1 MNVSKFIQLR
11 SELGLTQ
18 TEFGE
23 YLGDAKSTADIER
36 SKSEISAR
44 ALVKLL
50 FEKNINPLWLYDKS
64 SDKYLLKREVDI
76 SPKVISLDVEAN
88 ENIVLVNAKAAAG
101 YPQNIS
107 DTSWYKQLPAF
118 DFPIPEFRN
127 ATYRGFQIDGDSMMP
142 NLRNKDWVLAKA
154 ISNLKEISP
163 NKIYVVVLY
172 DSIMVKKIEDCLD
185 GSLELISIN
194 PDYEPYRIKANQVQE
209 IWQVSSRLSFG
220 VEEPSHSKLFN
231 QLKESMDS
239 LRKQLQ
245 QATTAYS

>member
-1 MNVSKFIQLR
+1 
-11 SELGLTQ
+11 
-18 TEFGE
+18 
-23 YLGDAKSTADIER
+23 
-36 SKSEISAR
+36 
-44 ALVKLL
+44 
-50 FEKNINPLWLYDKS
+50 
-64 SDKYLLKREVDI
+64 
-76 SPKVISLDVEAN
+76 
-88 ENIVLVNAKAAAG
+88 LVNAKAAAG

-127 ATYRGFQIDGDSMMP
+127 ATYRGFQIDGDSMLP

-154 ISNLKEISP
+154 ISNLKEVSP

-194 PDYEPYRIKANQVQE
+194 PDYEPYRIQANQVQE

-231 QLKESMDS
+231 QLKDSMDS